1 MAKGKTAYSC
11 TACGNESNTWLG
23 RCPICD
29 SWGSLVEVELNGT
42 AGLDEANLISPYK
55 FSEIMD
61 STKDLDRV
69 LFDMPETERVFG
81 GGMVKGSTTLLVGEP
96 GIGKST
102 LLLHLA
108 EGLSGR
114 NDGKICYIA
123 GEESPVQIGI
133 RGKRIGIK
141 GKHLEILPET
151 NVDLIIAELN
161 KNQQSMVIIDSIQ
174 TLFDSSLDSVAGTIG
189 QIRACASKLIS
200 WSKVSTVPLL
210 MSGHLT
216 KEGSVAGPKVLEHS
230 VDVVLQLEGN
240 SSGSFRSLHGLK
252 NRFGSTNEMAVFEM
266 RENGLIEILDPS
278 SDLIAERPE
287 GVPGSVVVPVI
298 EGTRPLLVE
307 IQSLVSR
314 TGNSFE
320 PRRTATGIELNRLV
334 LISSVLSKRSLIDL
348 KGKDIIVN
356 VVGGIRV
363 SETAAD
369 LGIALAIASSAL
381 DKEFPSNMAAVG
393 ELGLTGEIRRTTYIE
408 RRIIELA
415 RLGFERVLVPASF
428 VQSGSLTEVN
438 IKLIGV
444 NNIQDAIKKIQN

>member
-1 MAKGKTAYSC
+1 MAKSKSAYSC
-11 TACGNESNTWLG
+11 TACGNQSNSWLG

-29 SWGSLVEVELNGT
+29 SWGSLVEIERQVNPGVS
-42 AGLDEANLISPYK
+42 EANLVSPYK

-61 STKDLDRV
+61 SSKGLDRV
-69 LFDMPETERVFG
+69 FFGMPETERVFG

-108 EGLSGR
+108 DGLSDS
-114 NDGKICYIA
+114 NDEKIYYVA

-151 NVDLIIAELN
+151 NVDLVIAELD
-161 KNQQSMVIIDSIQ
+161 KNQPSMVIIDSIQ

-200 WSKVSTVPLL
+200 WSKVSTIPLL

-230 VDVVLQLEGN
+230 VDVVLQLDGN

-266 RENGLIEILDPS
+266 RENGLIEVLDPS

-287 GVPGSVVVPVI
+287 GVPGSVVVPII

-307 IQSLVSR
+307 VQSLVSQ

-334 LISSVLSKRSLIDL
+334 LISAVLSKRSLVDL
-348 KGKDIIVN
+348 KGQDIIVN

-363 SETAAD
+363 SEPAAD

-393 ELGLTGEIRRTTYIE
+393 ELGLTGEIRKSTHIE
-408 RRIIELA
+408 RRITELA
-415 RLGFERVLVPASF
+415 RLGFKKVLVPASF
-428 VQSGSLTEVN
+428 VQSDPLAGMN
-438 IKLIGV
+438 IELVGV
-444 NNIQDAIKKIQN
+444 NNIQDAIKKI